1 MFISGTGRLGWRGAL
16 VAALALLSLRVG
28 ASPTPSIPAEIPASR
43 SYFYVGGNYVTT
55 STGTLFENQMYVE
68 KLVPVTPSQPY
79 PLVFIHGQAQTG
91 TVCRVARI
99 FPEYLD

>member
-1 MFISGTGRLGWRGAL
+1 MLASGSF
-16 VAALALLSLRVG
+16 VAVALLSLLCSNVG
-28 ASPTPSIPAEIPASR
+28 ATPTAAVPAEIPASR

-68 KLVPVTPSQPY
+68 KLVPLKPSQPY

-91 TVCRVARI
+91 TVC
-99 FPEYLD
+99 